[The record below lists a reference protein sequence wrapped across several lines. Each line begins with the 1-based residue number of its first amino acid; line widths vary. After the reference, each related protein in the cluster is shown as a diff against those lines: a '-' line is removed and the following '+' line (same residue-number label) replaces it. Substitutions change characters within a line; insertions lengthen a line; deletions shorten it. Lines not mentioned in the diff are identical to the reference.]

1 MQNIHMLK
9 IWFDAMLWVHH
20 ILQKKMLK
28 IFLLQKLYFCES
40 VKT

>member
-20 ILQKKMLK
+20 ILQKKNVK
-28 IFLLQKLYFCES
+28 NIFASKALFL
-40 VKT
+40 